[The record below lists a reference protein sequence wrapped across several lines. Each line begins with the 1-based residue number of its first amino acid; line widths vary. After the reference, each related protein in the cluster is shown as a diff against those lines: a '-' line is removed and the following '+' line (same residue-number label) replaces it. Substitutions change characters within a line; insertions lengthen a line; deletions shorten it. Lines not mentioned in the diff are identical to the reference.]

1 MQVSVYNKNKLYDK
15 KKIPIG
21 YTLGGREKK
30 RKKEKG
36 KRKKEK
42 TNKQVEIREAL
53 QEVNSTKNSPT
64 QHSCKRTMF
73 WRGTYVRY
81 NI

>member
-36 KRKKEK
+36 K
-42 TNKQVEIREAL
+42 NKQTSR
-53 QEVNSTKNSPT
+53 N
-64 QHSCKRTMF
+64 KRSSSRSEF
-73 WRGTYVRY
+73 
-81 NI
+81 NKE